1 MVVIWT
7 KMLGML
13 NIKKGINKLKLP
25 VVRRLHKYT
34 KKAGAFSRFVSA
46 FLMLLFYVRFHMRT
60 TFFIECSDIA
70 P

>member
-25 VVRRLHKYT
+25 VCKRLPQYA
-34 KKAGAFSRFVSA
+34 KKAGAFSRFVPA
-46 FLMLLFYVRFHMRT
+46 FLMLLFYVRFPHENY
-60 TFFIECSDIA
+60 FL
-70 P
+70 